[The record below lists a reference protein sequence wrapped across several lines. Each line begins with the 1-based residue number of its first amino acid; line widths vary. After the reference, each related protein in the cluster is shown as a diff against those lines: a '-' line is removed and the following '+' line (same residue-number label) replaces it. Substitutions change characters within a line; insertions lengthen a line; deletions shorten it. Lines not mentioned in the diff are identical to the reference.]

1 MESLLNRLNVGVLL
15 LTREGRTEFVNKFC
29 IDRELAVPEF
39 RGKKYYETFRN
50 LKLISLLGE
59 FLAGECTAG
68 EFEHRER
75 HYKVTLSTENPLL
88 IQIEDITPL
97 RKAERLQKE
106 FVAFVSHE
114 LSTPLTAVRNL
125 LEAVVLSEKPS
136 PELLRKALK
145 RVEEFERLIN
155 SVKMLTVLE
164 AERGRVFRE
173 VDIGEIIAEVIEDL
187 KREVEEKRIRISVSA
202 AGKVSVRCD
211 RDKIYILLR
220 NVIENAVRYNREEG
234 RIRIEASRSG
244 GVFIVSVEDTGR
256 GIPAEDLPLICRP
269 FFRKGEGKGLGL
281 GLAISKRIVEFCG
294 GSIAIES
301 EPSVGTKVR
310 ITLPLQR
317 SNL

>member
-15 LTREGRTEFVNKFC
+15 LTSEGRIEFVNRFC
-29 IDRELAVPEF
+29 IERELAVPEF

-75 HYKVTLSTENPLL
+75 HYRVTLSSGEPLL

-97 RKAERLQKE
+97 REAERLQKE
-106 FVAFVSHE
+106 FVASVSHE
-114 LSTPLTAVRNL
+114 LSTPLTAVRSL
-125 LEAVVLSEKPS
+125 LETVVLSRKPS
-136 PELLRKALK
+136 RELIRKALK

-155 SVKMLTVLE
+155 SVRMLTVLE
-164 AERGRVFRE
+164 VERRGAFRE
-173 VDIGEIIAEVIEDL
+173 VDLGEIIGEVIEDL
-187 KREVEEKRIRISVSA
+187 RPEVEEKRIKVSVSA
-202 AGKVSVRCD
+202 KGKVALRCD

-234 RIRIEASRSG
+234 RIRIETSEG
-244 GVFIVSVEDTGR
+244 EGTLTVSVEDTGR
-256 GIPAEDLPLICRP
+256 GIPPEDLPFICDP
-269 FFRKGEGKGLGL
+269 FFRRGEGRGLGL
-281 GLAISKRIVEFCG
+281 GLAISRKIAEFCG

-301 EPSVGTKVR
+301 RPGVGTKVR
-310 ITLPLQR
+310 ITFPLQR